1 VEQRTCIKFCL
12 RNEYSCADTLKMLR
26 KAFGDQTMAQKNVYK
41 WYNEFKAGRERVE
54 DEPLSG
60 RPLTSTDEGHVQKIK
75 DLVLENRRLTIRD
88 LADSVGISFGSAQT
102 ILKDVLCLKRVKSRL
117 VPKSLNLLEKKR
129 RLISRLISFRNH
141 RIRLIW
147 LRATSGYSANSKG
160 QCEDAVSTRLRR

>member
-1 VEQRTCIKFCL
+1 MNFSIFTMGDFVEQRTCIKFCL

-54 DEPLSG
+54 DEPRSG
-60 RPLTSTDEGHVQKIK
+60 RPSTSTDEGHVQKIK

-117 VPKSLNLLEKKR
+117 VSKSR
-129 RLISRLISFRNH
+129 
-141 RIRLIW
+141 
-147 LRATSGYSANSKG
+147 
-160 QCEDAVSTRLRR
+160 

>member
-1 VEQRTCIKFCL
+1 
-12 RNEYSCADTLKMLR
+12 MLR

-117 VPKSLNLLEKKR
+117 VPKSLNFKLKRPMRGRRFDTIEEIKTESKKVLKAIPEKDYSDCFEDWKKR
-129 RLISRLISFRNH
+129 WQKCVLSD
-141 RIRLIW
+141 
-147 LRATSGYSANSKG
+147 
-160 QCEDAVSTRLRR
+160 EDYFEEDVIDLEE